1 MKNSKIKAII
11 FDMDG
16 VLVDTEPLHYIA
28 WRKTLKKYR
37 YKLTKKEFI
46 MDFVGVGKEIC
57 SDNMSKKLKI
67 PKNEILK
74 ERNRMYRGL
83 MKNAKEKKGAIK
95 LVMRLRKNFKVC
107 VATSSKKDEAL
118 FVLRNVKLSGLFKK
132 IVTGSNVK
140 RLKPYPDIYLFAAK
154 KIKVKS
160 RECIAIE
167 DTEVG
172 ILAAKRAGMKCIA
185 VPHEFSRKQDFS
197 LADKVI
203 KSLSLIDDKLIQSL

>member
-1 MKNSKIKAII
+1 MGNSKIKAII

-28 WRKTLKKYR
+28 WKKVLGKYG
-37 YKLTKKEFI
+37 YNLTKNEFI
-46 MDFVGVGKEIC
+46 IDFVGVGKEIC
-57 SDNMSKKLKI
+57 SENMSKKLKI

-83 MKNAKEKKGAIK
+83 MKGARERNGAIK
-95 LVMRLRKNFKVC
+95 LVIKLRKNFKMC

-118 FVLRNVKLSGLFKK
+118 YVLKNTKLADLFEK

-154 KIKVKS
+154 KIKVKPQ
-160 RECIAIE
+160 ECVAIE

-172 ILAAKRAGMKCIA
+172 IKAAKAAGMKCIA